1 MNDRDV
7 SAYKILGHSLSFAAH
22 VAAEFPEDFAETVA
36 RWEPDSMDEI
46 IEALTN
52 QKERRAFNGNNV

>member
-1 MNDRDV
+1 MTDRDV

-36 RWEPDSMDEI
+36 RWEPDDLDAI
-46 IEALTN
+46 IEALEE
-52 QKERRAFNGNNV
+52 ERRKVNG

>member
-22 VAAEFPEDFAETVA
+22 VAAEFPDDFAETVA
-36 RWEPDSMDEI
+36 RWEPNDLDAI
-46 IEALTN
+46 IEALEE
-52 QKERRAFNGNNV
+52 ERRKING

>member
-22 VAAEFPEDFAETVA
+22 VAAEFPDDFAETVA
-36 RWEPDSMDEI
+36 RWEPDDLDAI
-46 IEALTN
+46 IEALEE
-52 QKERRAFNGNNV
+52 ERRKING

>member
-7 SAYKILGHSLSFAAH
+7 SASKILGHSLSFAAH

-36 RWEPDSMDEI
+36 RWEPDDLDAI
-46 IEALTN
+46 IEALK
-52 QKERRAFNGNNV
+52 KEGKVE

>member
-36 RWEPDSMDEI
+36 RWEPDDLDAI
-46 IEALTN
+46 IEALEE
-52 QKERRAFNGNNV
+52 ERRKVNG

>member
-36 RWEPDSMDEI
+36 KWEPDSMDAI
-46 IEALTN
+46 INALVEEDGKLIK
-52 QKERRAFNGNNV
+52 KEG